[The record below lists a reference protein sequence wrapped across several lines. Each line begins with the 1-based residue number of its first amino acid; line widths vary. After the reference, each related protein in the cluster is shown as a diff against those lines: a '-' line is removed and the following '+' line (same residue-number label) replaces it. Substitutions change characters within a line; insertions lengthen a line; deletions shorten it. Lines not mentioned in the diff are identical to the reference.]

1 MATLVTL
8 GLSQILGKTGEPA
21 AGDFAETGY
30 NVFGLTYED
39 TCKMS
44 QDDPE
49 TTEFYAEEE
58 DDPVE
63 SIDKQ
68 GKITFTFSIM
78 NPDLTTLTRLF
89 GGTVASD
96 IYAYP
101 DTVSTVEESV
111 IIKPK
116 KGLKFQVPRM
126 KLVSK
131 INGEFSKK
139 GLLLIEVTGTVLK
152 PQTTGLKKM
161 YVKQIAA
168 AAASGNGGGNGGN

>member
-8 GLSQILGKTGEPA
+8 GLSEILGKNSEPS

-30 NVFGLTYED
+30 TAFGLTYED
-39 TCKMS
+39 TCNMS

-63 SIDKQ
+63 ISEKQ
-68 GKITFTFSIM
+68 GKITFAFSIM

-89 GGTVASD
+89 GGTVATN

-101 DTVSTVEESV
+101 DTVATVEESV

-131 INGEFSKK
+131 INAEFSKK
-139 GLLLIEVTGTVLK
+139 GLLLIDVVGTVLK
-152 PQTTGLKKM
+152 PNTTGLKKM
-161 YVKQIAA
+161 YVTTVVAPT
-168 AAASGNGGGNGGN
+168 SGSSTP

>member
-8 GLSQILGKTGEPA
+8 GLSKILGNAAEPA
-21 AGDFAETGY
+21 AGDFKEEGY
-30 NVFGLTYED
+30 TAYGLTYED

-63 SIDKQ
+63 ITEKQ
-68 GKITFTFSIM
+68 GKITFAFSIM
-78 NPDLTTLTRLF
+78 NPDLDTLKRFF
-89 GGTVASD
+89 GGEVASD

-101 DTVSTVEESV
+101 DTVATVEQSV
-111 IIKPK
+111 IILPR

-126 KLVSK
+126 KLNAK

-139 GLLLIEVTGTVLK
+139 GLLLLEVKGTVLK
-152 PQTTGLKKM
+152 PKTAGLKKM
-161 YVKQIAA
+161 YATKV
-168 AAASGNGGGNGGN
+168 S

>member
-8 GLSQILGKTGEPA
+8 GLSKILGKTAEPTKL
-21 AGDFAETGY
+21 DFAETGY
-30 NVFGLTYED
+30 EPFGLTYED

-44 QDDPE
+44 QEDPE

-63 SIDKQ
+63 SIDKA

-78 NPDLTTLTRLF
+78 NPDLTTLNRLF
-89 GGTVASD
+89 GGEVATD
-96 IYAYP
+96 IWSYP

-111 IIKPK
+111 IILPK
-116 KGLKFQVPRM
+116 KGLKFQIPRM
-126 KLVSK
+126 KLTAK

-139 GLLLIEVTGTVLK
+139 GLLLIEVTGTVMK
-152 PQTTGLKKM
+152 PKTSGLRKM
-161 YVKQIAA
+161 AVGRVAA
-168 AAASGNGGGNGGN
+168 VPANS

>member
-8 GLSQILGKTGEPA
+8 GLSEILGKNSEPS
-21 AGDFAETGY
+21 AGDFVETGY
-30 NVFGLTYED
+30 TAFGLTYED
-39 TCKMS
+39 TCNMS

-63 SIDKQ
+63 ISEKQ
-68 GKITFTFSIM
+68 GKITFAFSIM

-89 GGTVASD
+89 GGTVATN

-101 DTVSTVEESV
+101 DTVATVEESV

-131 INGEFSKK
+131 INAEFSKK
-139 GLLLIEVTGTVLK
+139 GLLLIDVVGTVLK
-152 PQTTGLKKM
+152 PNTTGLKKM
-161 YVKQIAA
+161 YVTTVVAPT
-168 AAASGNGGGNGGN
+168 SGSSTP

>member
-8 GLSQILGKTGEPA
+8 GLSKILGKVGEPES
-21 AGDFAETGY
+21 GDFSETGY
-30 NVFGLTYED
+30 TVFGLTYED
-39 TCKMS
+39 TCTMS

-63 SIDKQ
+63 ITEKQ
-68 GKITFTFSIM
+68 GKITFAFSIM
-78 NPDLTTLTRLF
+78 NPELETLQRLF
-89 GGTVASD
+89 GGTIASN

-111 IIKPK
+111 IILPR

-126 KLVSK
+126 KLTSK

-152 PQTTGLKKM
+152 PTTSGLKKM
-161 YVKQIAA
+161 YVGKIAA
-168 AAASGNGGGNGGN
+168 AAT

>member
-8 GLSQILGKTGEPA
+8 GLSAILGKDSEPS

-30 NVFGLTYED
+30 TAFGLTYED
-39 TCKMS
+39 TCTMS

-63 SIDKQ
+63 ISEKQ
-68 GKITFTFSIM
+68 GKITFAFSIM

-89 GGTVASD
+89 GGTVATN

-101 DTVSTVEESV
+101 DTVATVEESV

-131 INGEFSKK
+131 INAEFSKK
-139 GLLLIEVTGTVLK
+139 GLLLIDVVGTVLK
-152 PQTTGLKKM
+152 PNTTGLKKM
-161 YVKQIAA
+161 YVTTVVAPT
-168 AAASGNGGGNGGN
+168 SGSSTP